1 METSLPWPD
10 FVVAGFVAFSAWR
23 ATRRGFVAV
32 LISLVGF
39 VVALLAAFT
48 FYRPVADLLTAQF
61 GWTPVWST
69 PVAFVALWGSIELTF
84 GLAETWLMNRYGG
97 RLYESTANKMLAIIP
112 GAAQGFISAA
122 VLLTLL
128 ALVPLQRDLRDEI
141 LDAPVSGTLV
151 RTTLALQ
158 RPFEGIFGPAA
169 REALG
174 FITIA
179 PPDIPGTGSGPGLR
193 PGGESVDLKFRV
205 DDATPAPDEEQAM
218 LDLVNQERTSRGLV
232 ALTMDE
238 PLREVARAH
247 AADMF
252 ARGYFA
258 HNTPEGVDPFERM
271 REAGIVF
278 GIAGENLA
286 LAPTLDMAHNGLM
299 NSPGHRANILRPEF
313 RKVGIGVLD
322 GGIYGK
328 MWVQEFS
335 D

>member
-1 METSLPWPD
+1 VAWPD
-10 FVVAGFVAFSAWR
+10 LLVAASVAFAAFR

-32 LISLVGF
+32 LISLAGF
-39 VVALLAAFT
+39 IVALLVAFT
-48 FYRPVADLLTAQF
+48 FYNPLGEWITGQF
-61 GWTPVWST
+61 GWSPVWSA
-69 PVAFVALWGSIELTF
+69 PVAFVALWGVT
-84 GLAETWLMNRYGG
+84 ETLFAVVEGALMSRYGG
-97 RLYESTANKMLAIIP
+97 RLSESTANRMLAIIP

-122 VLLTLL
+122 VLLTML
-128 ALVPLQRDLRDEI
+128 ALVPLQSGLRTEI
-141 LDAPVSGTLV
+141 LEAPVSGTLV

-179 PPDIPGTGSGPGLR
+179 PPELPGSGNGSGDTGS
-193 PGGESVDLKFRV
+193 GESVDLKFRV
-205 DDATPAPDEEQAM
+205 DDADPDPANEQAM

-238 PLREVARAH
+238 PLRDVARAH

-258 HNTPEGVDPFERM
+258 HDTPEGVDPFDRM
-271 REAGIVF
+271 SAAGILF

>member
-1 METSLPWPD
+1 MLWPD
-10 FVVAGFVAFSAWR
+10 ILVAVMVAFAAYR

-39 VVALLAAFT
+39 AAALLVAFL
-48 FYRPVADLLTAQF
+48 FYNPLAGWLSERF
-61 GWTPVWST
+61 GWTPVWT
-69 PVAFVALWGSIELTF
+69 APVAFVALWGLTELVF
-84 GLAETWLMNRYGG
+84 GLAETFLMNRYGG

-122 VLLTLL
+122 VLLTML
-128 ALVPLQRDLRDEI
+128 ALIPLQGSVRSEI
-141 LDAPVSGTLV
+141 LDAPVSSTLV

-174 FITIA
+174 FITIS
-179 PPDIPGTGSGPGLR
+179 PPEIPGIGTGTGNGER

-205 DDATPAPDEEQAM
+205 EDATPAPDEEQSM

-232 ALTMDE
+232 PLTIDE
-238 PLREVARAH
+238 PLRDVARAH
-247 AADMF
+247 ADDMF

-271 REAGIVF
+271 RAAGIVF
-278 GIAGENLA
+278 GLAGENLA

-328 MWVQEFS
+328 MWVQEFT

>member
-1 METSLPWPD
+1 
-10 FVVAGFVAFSAWR
+10 
-23 ATRRGFVAV
+23 VAV
-32 LISLVGF
+32 LISLAGF
-39 VVALLAAFT
+39 VVALLVAFT
-48 FYRPVADLLTAQF
+48 FYSPLAEWITGQF
-61 GWTPVWST
+61 GWSPVWSS
-69 PVAFVALWGSIELTF
+69 PVAFVAIWGLTEVVFAVIE
-84 GLAETWLMNRYGG
+84 GALMSRYGN
-97 RLYESTANKMLAIIP
+97 RLYESTANRMLAIIP

-122 VLLTLL
+122 VLLTML
-128 ALVPLQRDLRDEI
+128 ALVPVQSGLRDEV

-174 FITIA
+174 FITIS
-179 PPDIPGTGSGPGLR
+179 PPGLPGLPGTAPGGGQA
-193 PGGESVDLKFRV
+193 GGESVDLKFRV
-205 DDATPAPDEEQAM
+205 DDATPDPANEQAM

-238 PLREVARAH
+238 PLRDVARLH
-247 AADMF
+247 ADDMF

>member
-1 METSLPWPD
+1 VTLPWPD
-10 FVVAGFVAFSAWR
+10 LLVAGLVALSAWR

-32 LISLVGF
+32 LISLAGF
-39 VVALLAAFT
+39 VVALLLAFT
-48 FYRPVADLLTAQF
+48 FYQPVAQWLTGQF
-61 GWTPVWST
+61 GWTPVWSA
-69 PVAFVALWGSIELTF
+69 PVAFVAIWGITELAF
-84 GLAETWLMNRYGG
+84 GLVENWLMNRYGG

-122 VLLTLL
+122 VMLTLF
-128 ALVPLQRDLRDEI
+128 ALVPLQSNLREDI

-151 RTTLALQ
+151 RTTLAVQ

-179 PPDIPGTGSGPGLR
+179 PPGIPGAGPGNGIQ
-193 PGGESVDLKFRV
+193 PPGESVDLRFRV
-205 DDATPAPDEEQAM
+205 HDATPAPDEEQAM

-247 AADMF
+247 AGDMF

-271 REAGIVF
+271 RDAGIFF